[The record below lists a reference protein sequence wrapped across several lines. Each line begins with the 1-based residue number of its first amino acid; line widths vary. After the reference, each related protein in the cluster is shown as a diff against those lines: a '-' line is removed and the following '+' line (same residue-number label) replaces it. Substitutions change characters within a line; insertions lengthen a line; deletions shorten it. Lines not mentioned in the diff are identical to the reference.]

1 MKGTWKLFL
10 IDHIVCIE
18 GKTKKKNKQNS
29 TYPHVLS
36 EVDDLLQLKPE
47 PDDRIHAEHA
57 HHVLQG
63 KDEVGQERDSHWN
76 TCKSRP
82 LVLQIKPPVKSANVD
97 DLTGFLTLCEKSG
110 KRLAHKYKT
119 KTIRQTCKHE

>member
-1 MKGTWKLFL
+1 MNGIWIFFL

-18 GKTKKKNKQNS
+18 GKTKKKNKQDS
-29 TYPHVLS
+29 TYPHVFS
-36 EVDDLLQLKPE
+36 EVDDLLQLEPE

-82 LVLQIKPPVKSANVD
+82 LVLQIKPPVQSANVD
-97 DLTGFLTLCEKSG
+97 DLNMNWFSDTLWE
-110 KRLAHKYKT
+110 
-119 KTIRQTCKHE
+119 IRKAIGT